1 MKNLTLVILATALL
15 ASCTWVKA
23 TPEAVQV
30 RILYH
35 NQVEQCKRIGQ
46 ATVSVLDSIAF
57 IPRSAQQVS
66 EELETLARNSAAEIH
81 GDSAVAISKVIDGEQ
96 VFNIYRCKEK

>member
-1 MKNLTLVILATALL
+1 MKNVIWMMLVTALL
-15 ASCTWVKA
+15 ASCTWVKPTA
-23 TPEAVQV
+23 EAVQV

-35 NQVEQCKRIGQ
+35 NQIEQCKRIGQ

-57 IPRSAQQVS
+57 IPRSEQQIS

-81 GDSAVAISKVIDGEQ
+81 GDSAVAISKIIDGEQ
-96 VFNIYRCKEK
+96 VFNIYKCKDK

>member
-1 MKNLTLVILATALL
+1 MKKLTLVILATAMM

-35 NQVEQCKRIGQ
+35 NQIEQCKRIGQ

-57 IPRSAQQVS
+57 IPRSEQQVS